1 MRKTLRE
8 DRERMVLQSELLND
22 NSLLEY
28 STNHGYMDVG
38 VRYVDS
44 AAIRED
50 ILLHMN
56 IVEFMKHK
64 EELVQ
69 KSEDGNAIAIY
80 KPGTKPTEYVLDT
93 VYDAQSHEFAIPE
106 FVDLVYQKRFP
117 NQPLKNSYVK
127 VRQ

>member
-1 MRKTLRE
+1 
-8 DRERMVLQSELLND
+8 MVLQSELLND

-44 AAIRED
+44 AASSIRED

-69 KSEDGNAIAIY
+69 KSEDGNTIAIY
-80 KPGTKPTEYVLDT
+80 KLGTKPTEYVLDT